1 MCLVYCCCPF
11 PLDHLQPLWPLQVVN
26 KGRREG
32 LEIPSWLQGEFPLF
46 QARHPFSL
54 GCGIGGI
61 LGSKIR
67 SHLAAQSVG
76 SGKWEGAEG
85 DVFLPSW
92 IHIFPQDPCYKLY
105 LDFQG
110 SPQNSVCLE
119 CNWRR
124 NVFWLCYGSRK
135 GIIFQTFPSWIGT
148 FHSDEYT
155 RRI

>member
-11 PLDHLQPLWPLQVVN
+11 SLDHLQPLWPLQVVN

-61 LGSKIR
+61 LGSKNR

-76 SGKWEGAEG
+76 SGKVRREMCFCHLE
-85 DVFLPSW
+85 FIFSHK
-92 IHIFPQDPCYKLY
+92 IHVINY
-105 LDFQG
+105 
-110 SPQNSVCLE
+110 
-119 CNWRR
+119 
-124 NVFWLCYGSRK
+124 
-135 GIIFQTFPSWIGT
+135 I
-148 FHSDEYT
+148 
-155 RRI
+155 